1 MKNKIKAIFI
11 SIIVTLSVMPFST
24 VNAFFEKMWDEP
36 YPFEILS
43 SNYYNKEID
52 YSLWNKFLKYDLC
65 ITDYDSLNDEEQKL
79 CYFIFEKERS
89 AQGTIRCERAR
100 RILAGDKG
108 LSERIDPDF
117 NGCIQT
123 LEYNYVPDI
132 IHLDN
137 DITVN
142 EYWIDDD
149 GTQRIL
155 TGRSYYVFVN
165 FEIEEA
171 FKKLYEEH
179 CNENYVNIYPS
190 DLDDEHWAI
199 CLTDKTVLSALPI
212 EVNNAFEIEYDG
224 DTYYI
229 LPDNIAVLSKSK
241 YKNYSSYNDEPI
253 IENILIPQTVN
264 GYPVTGIE
272 RDAFKNSS
280 ITNITLPDTISFINK
295 YAFMGCKYL
304 ENINFPESLEKIGE
318 YTFKECINLREI
330 NLDCPNLNISKFAFE
345 NSGLTK
351 ATINV
356 KSIDEN
362 TFENCK
368 NLDTVTLNEGLESIK
383 ANAFNGCAN
392 LKNIELPSTL
402 RTIGQGAF
410 YGTSIKSITIPSTVE
425 ILGILPER
433 IGYYSGG
440 WLDVPATDPLTEEPE
455 LIVNKDCIIYGYY
468 NTEAHYYAISNKLKF
483 IPLDEN
489 ILYGDTNNDGEIN
502 MSDAVV
508 LQSYLIGC
516 NISIGYEADLNQD
529 GKVNVFDMIM
539 LKRMLMKKL

>member
-1 MKNKIKAIFI
+1 M
-11 SIIVTLSVMPFST
+11 
-24 VNAFFEKMWDEP
+24 
-36 YPFEILS
+36 
-43 SNYYNKEID
+43 
-52 YSLWNKFLKYDLC
+52 
-65 ITDYDSLNDEEQKL
+65 
-79 CYFIFEKERS
+79 
-89 AQGTIRCERAR
+89 
-100 RILAGDKG
+100 
-108 LSERIDPDF
+108 
-117 NGCIQT
+117 
-123 LEYNYVPDI
+123 
-132 IHLDN
+132 
-137 DITVN
+137 
-142 EYWIDDD
+142 
-149 GTQRIL
+149 
-155 TGRSYYVFVN
+155 
-165 FEIEEA
+165 
-171 FKKLYEEH
+171 
-179 CNENYVNIYPS
+179 
-190 DLDDEHWAI
+190 
-199 CLTDKTVLSALPI
+199 
-212 EVNNAFEIEYDG
+212 
-224 DTYYI
+224 
-229 LPDNIAVLSKSK
+229 
-241 YKNYSSYNDEPI
+241 
-253 IENILIPQTVN
+253 
-264 GYPVTGIE
+264 
-272 RDAFKNSS
+272 
-280 ITNITLPDTISFINK
+280 
-295 YAFMGCKYL
+295 
-304 ENINFPESLEKIGE
+304 
-318 YTFKECINLREI
+318 REI